1 MESVVDGVGAK
12 KFGNNRIDGGSLVE
26 GPQNCRG
33 VVASWGRCLPGGGGS
48 DGAEDSLLEDQC
60 RQFYVRFGDGA
71 FGFSEADQL
80 MGDVGWPLD
89 DPGVVLAV
97 FVLVYPYPPGAQAQ
111 SVGVAEVRTGIM
123 DQLCKVGGAVINLG
137 AQVAPELDVL
147 VELGREVGRRTFC
160 SSGTGEGNLHR
171 VEVPDGTRH
180 DKVHVEEITDEALQI
195 LDGYKPLAIR
205 YLQKGDY
212 L

>member
-1 MESVVDGVGAK
+1 
-12 KFGNNRIDGGSLVE
+12 
-26 GPQNCRG
+26 
-33 VVASWGRCLPGGGGS
+33 
-48 DGAEDSLLEDQC
+48 
-60 RQFYVRFGDGA
+60 
-71 FGFSEADQL
+71 
-80 MGDVGWPLD
+80 
-89 DPGVVLAV
+89 
-97 FVLVYPYPPGAQAQ
+97 
-111 SVGVAEVRTGIM
+111 M
-123 DQLCKVGGAVINLG
+123 DQLCKVGGEVVHLG
-137 AQVAPELDVL
+137 AQVAPEIDVL
-147 VELGREVGRRTFC
+147 FKSGGEVGHRPFC